1 MTKIAICDDDV
12 DFLKRIHDLI
22 MIQGRSYLPELRLF
36 SESTELFRAVNEEA
50 YLPDIAVL
58 DIVMPGGGGIET
70 AKKLN
75 IICPKCSI
83 IFLSAY
89 LTLATEVYEARH
101 SYFVLKNQAEERI
114 GAALEKAM
122 EDKEEK
128 GRICFRSGGRE
139 IVLPVSEVAFFERK
153 LKKTLISLCSGSEYL
168 VSVKPDEL
176 LRQTEN
182 SHFIRCHQSFWVNPD
197 YISGMDAKG
206 FVLSNGREIPI
217 SRSRRA
223 EAKSAFHGALCR
235 SVLSHE
241 F

>member
-122 EDKEEK
+122 EDKEA
-128 GRICFRSGGRE
+128 C
-139 IVLPVSEVAFFERK
+139 
-153 LKKTLISLCSGSEYL
+153 
-168 VSVKPDEL
+168 
-176 LRQTEN
+176 Q
-182 SHFIRCHQSFWVNPD
+182 
-197 YISGMDAKG
+197 
-206 FVLSNGREIPI
+206 
-217 SRSRRA
+217 
-223 EAKSAFHGALCR
+223 R
-235 SVLSHE
+235 SVL